1 MNEIE
6 LVVFDVDGTLYDQR
20 PLRRRMAV
28 DLLAAVA
35 RGRER
40 PGVVATLRAFRR
52 QRERL
57 ADDEAED
64 VTRRQYVDVAQALG
78 VREDEV
84 RRAVRVWMHE
94 RPLRFLR
101 ASRARGIDAL
111 LRDVRD
117 RRVTTAVLSD
127 HRATTKLQAL
137 DLEVDIVVSAED
149 PEVDRF
155 KPDVTGLE
163 RVMSMASVAPAATL
177 VIGDRLERDGAIAAR
192 TGARFVLKVWRR
204 PRGPDEVDDFAT
216 LVGRIG
222 ATQGAVG

>member
-1 MNEIE
+1 M
-6 LVVFDVDGTLYDQR
+6 FDVDGTLYDQR

-28 DLLAAVA
+28 DLLAAIA

-40 PGVVATLRAFRR
+40 PGVVATLRTFRR

-57 ADDEAED
+57 ADDEAHD

-101 ASRARGIDAL
+101 ASRAHGIDAL
-111 LRDVRD
+111 LTDLRS
-117 RRVTTAVLSD
+117 RRVATAVLSD
-127 HRATTKLQAL
+127 HLAVEKLAAL
-137 DLEVDIVVSAED
+137 DVEVDIVVSAED

-163 RVMSMASVAPAATL
+163 RVMALAAVAPAATL
-177 VIGDRLERDGAIAAR
+177 VIGDRPDRDGAIAGRA
-192 TGARFVLKVWRR
+192 GARFVRKVWRR
-204 PRGPDEVDDFAT
+204 PRRADEVDDFAA
-216 LVGRIG
+216 LVGTTG
-222 ATQGAVG
+222 AETGGCG